1 MVCLKSECSNN
12 QLFRFQTLFRFS
24 DVLSVRSNLV
34 PNVDCILVFLQEAF
48 KAAGVETMDECF
60 NFAVKLHSH
69 KRMVGTRKVNSEEDE
84 MQPNGK
90 MFQKWDMGDY
100 SWKSYAEVRL
110 TPTYN
115 VKQI

>member
-1 MVCLKSECSNN
+1 MSPEIWHTRGSVLPFDCYTCTAVLKP
-12 QLFRFQTLFRFS
+12 
-24 DVLSVRSNLV
+24 VLTSY
-34 PNVDCILVFLQEAF
+34 CYFLQEAF

-110 TPTYN
+110 KSDLRMN
-115 VKQI
+115 F